1 MTTLSWPW
9 FGGDL
14 EVEVEFQSLDCS
26 ENQASS
32 QYLGEH
38 NIRNFNIWSDIATF
52 RSAKAVINSLFKQSN
67 GQKKHFIVIFSISKR
82 EEFLALCYQ
91 RFEVWPIV

>member
-1 MTTLSWPW
+1 MRWRSGFEVPFDRRYHVTTLFWPW
-9 FGGDL
+9 FGGNL

-38 NIRNFNIWSDIATF
+38 NIRNFNIWSDIATI

-67 GQKKHFIVIFSISKR
+67 GQKSTS
-82 EEFLALCYQ
+82 
-91 RFEVWPIV
+91 